1 MQYYFDT
8 MPTQRWQLFIF
19 LAISYPANYVLAFFL
34 GDQTWLVL
42 AVLTPFVGELFVSGR
57 VGVTLGVVNTLFFIF
72 AAIRSTDSETQ
83 AVLMFYIIVT
93 WLMIVFGYFYRYKKL
108 VHSNAY
114 QDHQG
119 KVQEELTLLR
129 EQYKNDLMISVANK
143 KKYEKYTL
151 LNRMSNAFGAQL
163 QITKLV
169 KLMLSEVQN
178 LIGPERGRFII
189 HAFQGRDKPDLI
201 INLPENKELNNE
213 LVDQFTEWIG
223 EHKIGLLITDTKND
237 FRFHALKSGELLRS
251 LMIAPM
257 VINGEI
263 KGFIRIE
270 SPWPNLFNVDDLRL
284 LTIVTD
290 IAAIATENARLYQQQ
305 EELAITDGLTGLYL
319 RRFFNQRFEEE
330 INRYQ
335 VHGIVFSLM
344 IIDVDYFKHIN
355 DRLGHLAGDQVLV
368 QLTRILQQQVRSIDI
383 LSRYGGEEFALLLP
397 NTNAEGALVMAER
410 IRRCIE
416 KTKFI
421 AINQTVKVTISIGV
435 GECPLNATTINKLI
449 KATDHALYGAKR
461 TGRNQVTLASTEEK
475 NRE

>member
-1 MQYYFDT
+1 MQYYFDS

-19 LAISYPANYVLAFFL
+19 LAISYPANYILAFLL
-34 GDQTWLVL
+34 GDQTWLILV
-42 AVLTPFVGELFVSGR
+42 VITPLLGELFVSGR
-57 VGVTLGVVNTLFFIF
+57 VGITLAAVSSLFFVF
-72 AAIRSTDSETQ
+72 AAIRIEQSETQ
-83 AVLMFYIIVT
+83 IVLMYYILIT
-93 WLMIVFGYFYRYKKL
+93 WLILIFGYFYRYKKHQQTTNYE
-108 VHSNAY
+108 VHHA
-114 QDHQG
+114 

-143 KKYEKYTL
+143 KKYEKYAL
-151 LNRMSNAFGAQL
+151 LNRVSNAFGAQL
-163 QITKLV
+163 QLSKLV
-169 KLMLSEVQN
+169 ELILNEVQH

-189 HAFQGRDKPDLI
+189 NAHQGQDKPDLVI
-201 INLPENKELNNE
+201 SLPENKESNNE
-213 LVDQFTEWIG
+213 QVDQFSEWIG

-237 FRFHALKSGELLRS
+237 FRFHALKKGELLRS

-263 KGFIRIE
+263 KGFLRIE

-305 EELAITDGLTGLYL
+305 EELAITDGLTGIYL

-335 VHGIVFSLM
+335 VHGTVFSLM
-344 IIDVDYFKHIN
+344 ILDVDYFKHIN

-368 QLTRILQQQVRSIDI
+368 QLTKILQQQVRSIDI

-410 IRRCIE
+410 IRKCIE

-421 AINQTVKVTISIGV
+421 AINQTIQVTISIGV
-435 GECPLNATTINKLI
+435 GACPQHATTMNKLI
-449 KATDHALYGAKR
+449 KVTDHALYQAKR
-461 TGRNQVTLASTEEK
+461 TGRNLVMLSATEKSTS
-475 NRE
+475 